1 MLTDPLA
8 EKETADP
15 VDGGDPEG
23 AGHVTIHVTGHVT
36 VLLQAALQL
45 GAAAQ
50 LQAEE
55 LLAADPGLELAHPW
69 HGGIQVRRRPIKG
82 SPHRINVR
90 PNGP

>member
-45 GAAAQ
+45 G
-50 LQAEE
+50 LV
-55 LLAADPGLELAHPW
+55 HPA
-69 HGGIQVRRRPIKG
+69 
-82 SPHRINVR
+82 NVVAFIL
-90 PNGP
+90 NIIVVFI